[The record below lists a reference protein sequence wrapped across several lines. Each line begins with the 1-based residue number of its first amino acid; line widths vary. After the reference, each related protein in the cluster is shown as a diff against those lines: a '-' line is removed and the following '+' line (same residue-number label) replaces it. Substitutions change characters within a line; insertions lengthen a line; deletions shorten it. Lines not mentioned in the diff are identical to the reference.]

1 MSGAKPR
8 VNCETVQSE
17 RVVERYVLGQLD
29 EAEQHSFEEHFFDCD
44 ACLEEV
50 RMMQSLQT
58 AAAERA
64 RARAVIQMQG
74 RKWMMWGAAAAVLV
88 AGFGLAEMLRVR
100 QRAGAPVAKVATV
113 DAAGELQLLARVA
126 APRYTPSNLRNASG
140 NRDEQFRAAMAKYS
154 AGEYGAAAEGL
165 RGMETAAARFYLG
178 IAELMTGNLDEA
190 VTHLRDTV
198 AMGETPY
205 LEEAQF
211 FLAKALLGEN
221 DVASAR
227 LALGQ
232 TIALGGD
239 REAEARRLLEQVRAL
254 PAGR

>member
-17 RVVERYVLGQLD
+17 QVVERYVLGQLG
-29 EAEQHSFEEHFFDCD
+29 EAEQQAFEEHFFDCE

-50 RMMQSLQT
+50 RMMQSLQA
-58 AAAERA
+58 AAAERG
-64 RARAVIQMQG
+64 RSVVQLPR
-74 RKWMMWGAAAAVLV
+74 RKWMLWGAAAALVV

-100 QRAGAPVAKVATV
+100 QRAETPVAKAPAV
-113 DAAGELQLLARVA
+113 DAGAELLLLARVA
-126 APRYTPSNLRNASG
+126 APRYTASNLRSASG
-140 NRDEQFRAAMAKYS
+140 TGEERFRAAMAKYS

-178 IAELMTGNLDEA
+178 IAELMTGKLDEA

-211 FLAKALLGEN
+211 FLAKGLLGKK
-221 DVASAR
+221 DVAGAR
-227 LALGQ
+227 LALEQ
-232 TIALGGD
+232 TIALAGD
-239 REAEARRLLEQVRAL
+239 REVEARRLVEQVRAL
-254 PAGR
+254 PGGR